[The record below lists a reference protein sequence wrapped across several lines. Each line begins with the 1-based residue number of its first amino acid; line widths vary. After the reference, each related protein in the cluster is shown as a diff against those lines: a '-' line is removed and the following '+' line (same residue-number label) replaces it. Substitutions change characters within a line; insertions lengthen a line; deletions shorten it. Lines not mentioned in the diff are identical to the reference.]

1 MTRSTRP
8 AAPGPS
14 ADAVRPTVAERAR
27 TVAARP
33 AAAVCAAGIDGS
45 RVLGHATTDDGQV
58 LLVVPTDGEVCTAV
72 RHSADGDLA
81 ALLMVTDHA
90 PVQLREPVRAQVW
103 LSGWLTP
110 VPPADERAAALAFA
124 DVAPVSAL
132 LDVGRG
138 TTLLRLDLAEV
149 VLGECG
155 TVTEV
160 APEDYLAA
168 APDPL
173 AAVEAHA
180 LQHLDE
186 AHPEDLALLRS
197 RVPGRWLAKGDVVRP
212 LGLDRCG
219 FRLRIEQRS
228 GHRDVRVPFA
238 QPVSTADELGRA
250 VHQLMCA
257 TRRGCPER

>member
-8 AAPGPS
+8 TVPGPVP
-14 ADAVRPTVAERAR
+14 DALRPTVAERAR

-45 RVLGHATTDDGQV
+45 RVLGHATTADGQV
-58 LLVVPTDGEVCTAV
+58 LVVVPTDGDVCTAV

-90 PVQLREPVRAQVW
+90 PVPLREPVRAQAW

-110 VPPADERAAALAFA
+110 VRPEHQRAAALAFA
-124 DVAPVSAL
+124 DVAPVGAL
-132 LDVGRG
+132 LDVGQG
-138 TTLLRLDLAEV
+138 TTLLRMDLAEV

-155 TVTEV
+155 EVTEV
-160 APEDYLAA
+160 TPEDFLAA

-173 AAVEAHA
+173 VEIEAHA
-180 LQHLDE
+180 LQHLDD
-186 AHPEDLALLRS
+186 AHPEELALLRS
-197 RVPGRWLAKGDVVRP
+197 RVPGRYLEDGDVVRP

-219 FRLRIEQRS
+219 FRLRIEQRA

-238 QPVSTADELGRA
+238 APVASADDLGEA

-257 TRRGCPER
+257 ARRACPEH